1 MLLTLSA
8 NNFAATEESTPP
20 DIATTT
26 GCDSMRNLLSRAQ
39 EDLTHPCRLFSGHV
53 SWIHN
58 KSGSV
63 TFAVV
68 KSDIVET

>member
-1 MLLTLSA
+1 VLLTLSA
-8 NNFAATEESTPP
+8 SNFAVTEESTPP

-26 GCDSMRNLLSRAQ
+26 GCEINRDLSSRAQ
-39 EDLTHPCRLFSGHV
+39 EDLTYPCRLFSGHV
-53 SWIHN
+53 SRSHN